1 MNMSCQGW
9 RYELKFR
16 RTPDSLGSV
25 TAVRSM
31 GMRSLTSP
39 HHLSL

>member
-1 MNMSCQGW
+1 MNMSCW
-9 RYELKFR
+9 

-31 GMRSLTSP
+31 GIRSLTAP
-39 HHLSL
+39 HHLSV